1 MGFLL
6 AGIGAGLVS
15 ALLFAVVITGSPL
28 GLLLSQL
35 APLPVFVAALGW
47 NHRAGLAAAVSGG
60 AALGLALALPAGLAF
75 AIGIALPAW
84 IVAYMSLLGR
94 QDERGEMEW
103 YPLGRLMLWM
113 VGTAA
118 LVTLAG
124 ALAVAGDHE
133 TYRAGM
139 QRSLEAVLSPA
150 GFPAPRLPAG
160 VTAADMAAALTIWT
174 PFVAAAFSLATI
186 SANLWLAAKAVHAS
200 GRLPRPWP
208 WLPSLALPREAL
220 GVGAV
225 ALLLSFAPGFFG
237 FFGMAILGA
246 LTTALL
252 LSGLA
257 AIHRMTAGK
266 PWRTG
271 ALAALYAS
279 LILAGTLVAPLVAIY
294 GLFDCALGRSSR
306 AGGPPPS
313 PPTLPT
319 GSTRQGDNPWK

>member
-60 AALGLALALPAGLAF
+60 AVLGLALALPAGLAF

-118 LVTLAG
+118 LVTLAESTG
-124 ALAVAGDHE
+124 GRRRPRDLPHRHAALARG
-133 TYRAGM
+133 RAL
-139 QRSLEAVLSPA
+139 RPDP
-150 GFPAPRLPAG
+150 GFPARAFPPA
-160 VTAADMAAALTIWT
+160 
-174 PFVAAAFSLATI
+174 S
-186 SANLWLAAKAVHAS
+186 
-200 GRLPRPWP
+200 
-208 WLPSLALPREAL
+208 
-220 GVGAV
+220 
-225 ALLLSFAPGFFG
+225 
-237 FFGMAILGA
+237 
-246 LTTALL
+246 
-252 LSGLA
+252 
-257 AIHRMTAGK
+257 
-266 PWRTG
+266 
-271 ALAALYAS
+271 
-279 LILAGTLVAPLVAIY
+279 
-294 GLFDCALGRSSR
+294 
-306 AGGPPPS
+306 PPPTW
-313 PPTLPT
+313 PP
-319 GSTRQGDNPWK
+319 R